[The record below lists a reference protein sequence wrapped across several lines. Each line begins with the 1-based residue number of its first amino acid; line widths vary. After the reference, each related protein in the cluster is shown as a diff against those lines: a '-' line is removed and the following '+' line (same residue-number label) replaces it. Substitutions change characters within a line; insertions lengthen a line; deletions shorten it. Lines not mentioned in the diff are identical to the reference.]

1 MREEGTDRQPR
12 VRGLRDRLQRIER
25 RDEDQPIEL
34 SFRGK
39 LSADAAADAESNRNG
54 SHWFYA
60 FNGKIMDE
68 RRVGYERFG
77 RGRAFRRGVSAIMEG
92 NHVAVREQLVQ
103 IFGDVL
109 SVPGVAAEPY
119 NENLLGGM
127 PLGGNMDT
135 LEAVPVG
142 GFQ

>member
-1 MREEGTDRQPR
+1 MREEGADGQPR
-12 VRGLRDRLQRIER
+12 VRGLRDRLERIER
-25 RDEDQPIEL
+25 SDEDQPIEL
-34 SFRGK
+34 SLRRE
-39 LSADAAADAESNRNG
+39 LRADAAANAESNRNG
-54 SHWFYA
+54 SHRPYA

-77 RGRAFRRGVSAIMEG
+77 RRRAFRRRVSAIMEG

-109 SVPGVAAEPY
+109 SVPGVAAESD

-127 PLGGNMDT
+127 PFAGNMD
-135 LEAVPVG
+135 A
-142 GFQ
+142 